1 MQKIDKNFKHPDS
14 SKVCEIPMLRCVAQV
29 SSLETSYF
37 VINLSSGIAEEG
49 EYSLLDN
56 VPNYLSNWMRYPK
69 EKYLKFSKLILNDEF

>member
-29 SSLETSYF
+29 SILETSYF
-37 VINLSSGIAEEG
+37 VINLSWGIG
-49 EYSLLDN
+49 GYSLLDN